1 MDAESHSQ
9 PGQQGGLK
17 LFTGDAAGDGELINS
32 PPPAGSTAENL
43 YTQLLGLVSQR
54 TPAEQQGLAEHVAAE
69 QQEVSRR
76 IRGHKHR
83 RRKP

>member
-1 MDAESHSQ
+1 MDAESSSQ

-17 LFTGDAAGDGELINS
+17 LFTGDAAGDGVVITTAD
-32 PPPAGSTAENL
+32 AGSTAENL
-43 YTQLLGLVSQR
+43 YTQLLGRVSQW